1 MWARA
6 ALAASICVVAI
17 LMVTHAVGGEFS
29 LAPYCPRLAE
39 EGTGRRLDCLGW
51 GEQPCPAVI
60 AVAKFSEPAP
70 TKPVQITH
78 LTPYVEVHV
87 DAGRLMEGFAI
98 RLSHGE
104 ILGFLS
110 LPFGIAFDQFQLALA
125 SEIQSDGRDAKSYRG
140 NSENA
145 REKGEPPSI
154 ARQRL
159 FSFLVFVGGMV
170 IGAALFGCGAYL
182 VYRRVRAL

>member
-1 MWARA
+1 MIGWLHMRWIEFQLWIGRDPDSVHGIEKHRPAIEERDRQLGGRLVGARAMWARA

-60 AVAKFSEPAP
+60 
-70 TKPVQITH
+70 
-78 LTPYVEVHV
+78 
-87 DAGRLMEGFAI
+87 GRLMEGFAI
-98 RLSHGE
+98 R
-104 ILGFLS
+104 
-110 LPFGIAFDQFQLALA
+110 
-125 SEIQSDGRDAKSYRG
+125 KSYRG

-159 FSFLVFVGGMV
+159 FSLQ
-170 IGAALFGCGAYL
+170 
-182 VYRRVRAL
+182 